1 MRVGLSLLPCNSR
14 KSNILSIN
22 EQLCT
27 STIFLW
33 QYFWQETIG
42 SQTQSWNFKAAVMQK
57 RAFGSLRLRNFKRA
71 TCYVPMLPT
80 ACTNASL
87 CAHRPP
93 IEKIVTK
100 QRIEGVMFV
109 MLYDISRNWKKK
121 NIIFPKSTGL
131 PDLYQQHTQKQVLDI
146 IREIYI
152 DDNSNRN

>member
-14 KSNILSIN
+14 KSNTLSIN

-42 SQTQSWNFKAAVMQK
+42 SQTQSWNSKAAVMQK
-57 RAFGSLRLRNFKRA
+57 HAFGSLRLRNFKRA

-109 MLYDISRNWKKK
+109 MLYDISKNWKKK
-121 NIIFPKSTGL
+121 TLYFLKAQVYPIFINNTHKSRFWT
-131 PDLYQQHTQKQVLDI
+131 
-146 IREIYI
+146 
-152 DDNSNRN
+152 